1 MRFNKQELVTLATQ
15 PSNKFEKEGP
25 LFVTEKLEGF
35 FRKTEDDENK
45 KAGRH
50 TEQQQKHQESQ
61 QQQTQ
66 QQQHQ
71 HRQQH
76 VGRILSMRQKSLSC
90 ISGGMAKVSSER
102 WCRLRGNLLFY
113 FKSNDPFSEPQG
125 CFVLERYQCR
135 KVEDGSDPQ
144 AAGDG
149 YAFYLEFQDG
159 MRQRFT
165 ANSEQERL
173 EWMQAIGLAG
183 YDMKRAQMKYLRGE
197 IDRKR
202 GMIHDVDIDML
213 RLQTGKEIDLNE
225 VPICESVISCDNLL
239 CDGNGKP
246 PNPSVVVQV
255 TSSNRSVSGWIKYGR
270 TEVIE
275 RSSNPQFICTIQFR
289 ACDGLNADSQI
300 RFTAYD
306 VREKVT
312 QTAVPIG
319 WAEIALGVIADTT
332 RLRIPLRTQ
341 VCGESAGFL
350 TIATCAPDTERRA
363 SNSRSPVKAAGVGG
377 VSGAGGAGDCIT
389 GPAGEMYGH
398 RRSQS
403 LPPKLGIK
411 LFIPP
416 PSKIGL
422 VFTNPS
428 MHTYRLHSGLGGD
441 ISVLEIMLE
450 SQLCYLLPQQLL
462 SIWIS
467 REKELL
473 QEISGMGE
481 LGGEWRN
488 RQMELLDKHLKLLK
502 DYSQAKQ
509 YLQQQQQRGKAFKPS
524 CRKADETVEFAPVN
538 LHLQRMW
545 AHNDTLK
552 RAGILDVIT
561 VGAFTRHTGRLKTGG
576 LIKLLQQV
584 KDPPQSGG
592 VDASEAAGSSHKVNA
607 ANDAV
612 QAIKQLR
619 SEIVAIMSQLLLLA
633 RSKNPKG
640 MLPLCGEMMAK
651 TRTLLNIWEPGMV
664 EEAFS
669 FIERHRIV
677 DDTTK
682 AAAVGSSAVN
692 DNAEGLV
699 DGLSFQSIPMSPFKK
714 ITQQLGALDL
724 KSPELEDFATP
735 LGPVPDLWPQT
746 KVGVGSSSGGGTMA
760 KGKSPSSQDISTTIA
775 TIQDT
780 FNQLSLY
787 QQREEHPTIY
797 SLPTSCYLPTDEPST
812 SKVGTTSRR
821 TTLVP
826 EPASVGLRF
835 NETHFDVNGAVTLH
849 SNPSSAA
856 SSTGGTTVAQQQP
869 QQQQQ
874 QQQSK
879 KALNSGIYDESGYC
893 MENTAIVLGHN
904 GAFLD
909 TRVMSSS
916 PSANYYRPTEEPE
929 PLDLTQ
935 LNIEASVMC
944 LVSKVK
950 FLCGRCGSPAVR
962 LRYPKG
968 GPMQLESTS
977 SGELIPPPD
986 VVTAQPVL
994 SHHTANREQ
1003 VAVAVDSSGSGTSES
1018 TVCGVSAQAVAMM
1031 TAGDQREAGGSSTG
1045 KTALSSKD
1053 LNLALTQAI
1062 GEVTRKVKKGNKFT
1076 DGLDLSATTDWALE
1090 LRPSMKKLRQ
1100 AMDGLLKTA
1109 RLMHSVQRLQQDMKK
1124 TSALLCIMYRRDVC
1138 FSQAL
1143 TALVAGLMAKLWG
1156 QNVTENFIS
1165 LLVQLGP
1172 LACFEGLLS
1181 LYGNETDMWGDMS
1194 VAVEDLATVTFALV
1208 RSNLHRDTKAIPVPR
1223 VTGSRQALRVLLPV
1237 PESVYCH
1244 LPTKEVVTFR
1254 VTPVFFNIGINE
1266 KATVAETL
1274 GYTRDQH
1281 RSNWDNYDRLKRYHG
1296 QYRRVPFNFVNPA
1309 CSASQDT
1316 PTKVAYTAQQKELL
1330 VPEAT
1335 VVKFLD
1341 ELEAEL
1347 RAHSS
1352 KSYRVLHRAEDI
1364 TRALQGLRF
1373 TSCKSAKDR
1382 TSMAVT
1388 LEQYRVL
1395 QQEFHLSASNAQN
1408 VLDTMRSEGTRSDN
1422 TMKNVGIRK
1431 YAFNLPQVLSL
1442 PSVYR
1447 PPAGAYG
1454 KAQS

>member
-25 LFVTEKLEGF
+25 LFVTERQEGF
-35 FRKTEDDENK
+35 FRKTE
-45 KAGRH
+45 GRH
-50 TEQQQKHQESQ
+50 TEQQQKQQQSQQPQ
-61 QQQTQ
+61 QQQQ
-66 QQQHQ
+66 QQQQ
-71 HRQQH
+71 QRQQH
-76 VGRILSMRQKSLSC
+76 VGRMLLMRQKSLSC
-90 ISGGMAKVSSER
+90 ISGGTAKVSSER

-125 CFVLERYQCR
+125 CLVLEKYQCL
-135 KVEDGSDPQ
+135 KVDEGADPQ
-144 AAGDG
+144 SAGPDG

-183 YDMKRAQMKYLRGE
+183 YDMKRAQLKYLREE

-255 TSSNRSVSGWIKYGR
+255 TSSSRSVSGWIKYGR

-289 ACDGLNADSQI
+289 ACDGLSADSQI

-319 WAEIALGVIADTT
+319 WAEVALGVIADTT

-350 TIATCAPDTERRA
+350 TIATCAPDTERRT
-363 SNSRSPVKAAGVGG
+363 SNPRSPVKAGSGVGG
-377 VSGAGGAGDCIT
+377 GVGGAGGLL
-389 GPAGEMYGH
+389 PAGSTGEVYGH

-428 MHTYRLHSGLGGD
+428 LHTYRLHSGLGGD

-462 SIWIS
+462 SIWIA

-561 VGAFTRHTGRLKTGG
+561 VGAFTRHTGRSKTGG

-584 KDPPQSGG
+584 KDPPLVGG
-592 VDASEAAGSSHKVNA
+592 AGAADASEAAGSSHKVNA

-651 TRTLLNIWEPGMV
+651 TRTLLNIWEPGLA

-677 DDTTK
+677 DDTTMVTGGEST
-682 AAAVGSSAVN
+682 AT
-692 DNAEGLV
+692 EGLPV
-699 DGLSFQSIPMSPFKK
+699 DGLSVFPSVPMSPFRK

-735 LGPVPDLWPQT
+735 LGPAPDLWPQT
-746 KVGVGSSSGGGTMA
+746 KVAASAGGSMA
-760 KGKSPSSQDISTTIA
+760 KGKSPSAHDISSTIA

-787 QQREEHPTIY
+787 QQQRDDTHSTLY
-797 SLPTSCYLPTDEPST
+797 SLPTACYLPTDEPST
-812 SKVGTTSRR
+812 SKAVTERPAR
-821 TTLVP
+821 PVP
-826 EPASVGLRF
+826 APVEPAAAGLRF

-849 SNPSSAA
+849 SNPS
-856 SSTGGTTVAQQQP
+856 P
-869 QQQQQ
+869 EQQQQQ

-879 KALNSGIYDESGYC
+879 KAPYSGIYDESGYC
-893 MENTAIVLGHN
+893 TENTAIVLGHN

-968 GPMQLESTS
+968 GGPMVHREGPGAGG
-977 SGELIPPPD
+977 GELIPPPD
-986 VVTAQPVL
+986 VVTAQPAL
-994 SHHTANREQ
+994 SHPAASREQ
-1003 VAVAVDSSGSGTSES
+1003 PVAVPS
-1018 TVCGVSAQAVAMM
+1018 TATEPAA
-1031 TAGDQREAGGSSTG
+1031 AGTG
-1045 KTALSSKD
+1045 KPSLSSKD

-1109 RLMHSVQRLQQDMKK
+1109 RLMHSVQRLQQDMRK

-1244 LPTKEVVTFR
+1244 LPPKEMVTFR

-1274 GYTRDQH
+1274 GYTREQH
-1281 RSNWDNYDRLKRYHG
+1281 RSNWDNYDRLKRYHA

-1347 RAHSS
+1347 RAHTS

-1388 LEQYRVL
+1388 LEQCRVL
-1395 QQEFHLSASNAQN
+1395 QQEFHLSASAAQN

>member
-1 MRFNKQELVTLATQ
+1 MRFNKQELVTLASQ

-25 LFVTEKLEGF
+25 LFVTEKQEGF
-35 FRKTEDDENK
+35 FRKTEVETK
-45 KAGRH
+45 SL
-50 TEQQQKHQESQ
+50 TEQ
-61 QQQTQ
+61 
-66 QQQHQ
+66 
-71 HRQQH
+71 
-76 VGRILSMRQKSLSC
+76 VGRSLLKRQKSLSC
-90 ISGGMAKVSSER
+90 IGGAIKVSSEK

-113 FKSNDPFSEPQG
+113 LKSSDQFSEPQG
-125 CFVLERYQCR
+125 CIVLEKYKCLKHGDDQQDA
-135 KVEDGSDPQ
+135 DGFV
-144 AAGDG
+144 
-149 YAFYLEFQDG
+149 FYLEFNDG
-159 MRQRFT
+159 LRQRFA
-165 ANSEQERL
+165 ANTEQERF

-183 YDMKRAQMKYLRGE
+183 YDIKRAQLKYLRE
-197 IDRKR
+197 QIDRKR

-213 RLQTGKEIDLNE
+213 RLQTGKETDLNE

-255 TSSNRSVSGWIKYGR
+255 TSSNRASGWIKYGR

-275 RSSNPQFICTIQFR
+275 RSSNPQFICTIAFR
-289 ACDGLNADSQI
+289 ACDGLHAESQI

-319 WAEIALGVIADTT
+319 WAEIALGVIADTS

-341 VCGESAGFL
+341 VCGESAGFI
-350 TIATCAPDTERRA
+350 TIATCVPDTERR
-363 SNSRSPVKAAGVGG
+363 NNPRSPVKSGVGPG
-377 VSGAGGAGDCIT
+377 IDTGGM
-389 GPAGEMYGH
+389 EVHGH

-416 PSKIGL
+416 PSKIAL

-441 ISVLEIMLE
+441 ISVLEVMLE

-462 SIWIS
+462 SIWIA

-481 LGGEWRN
+481 LGYEWRQ

-509 YLQQQQQRGKAFKPS
+509 YLHQQQQQRGKTFKPS
-524 CRKADETVEFAPVN
+524 CRKADETIEFAPVN

-561 VGAFTRHTGRLKTGG
+561 VGAFTRHSGKAKTGG
-576 LIKLLQQV
+576 LIKLLQQI
-584 KDPPQSGG
+584 KDSPTKQQAQQQPGG
-592 VDASEAAGSSHKVNA
+592 EAGSTHKVNA

-640 MLPLCGEMMAK
+640 MLPLCAEMMAK
-651 TRTLLNIWEPGMV
+651 TRTLLNIWEPSLV
-664 EEAFS
+664 EEAFA
-669 FIERHRIV
+669 FIERHRII
-677 DDTTK
+677 DDTTTGTAGGGE
-682 AAAVGSSAVN
+682 AAALGEWSGA
-692 DNAEGLV
+692 
-699 DGLSFQSIPMSPFKK
+699 MSPFKK

-735 LGPVPDLWPQT
+735 LGPAPDLWPQVRT
-746 KVGVGSSSGGGTMA
+746 SKCGTLGPLA
-760 KGKSPSSQDISTTIA
+760 KSKSPSSHDISTSIA
-775 TIQDT
+775 TVQCT
-780 FNQLSLY
+780 FNQLASTNQADDDAALLAS
-787 QQREEHPTIY
+787 TNAY
-797 SLPTSCYLPTDEPST
+797 SLPAACYLPTDQPAT
-812 SKVGTTSRR
+812 SKVAKRMSNPGEMSTETGAD
-821 TTLVP
+821 LK
-826 EPASVGLRF
+826 F
-835 NETHFDVNGAVTLH
+835 NETHFDVNGDVTE
-849 SNPSSAA
+849 SSPGPSTATLSTVGGRSELL
-856 SSTGGTTVAQQQP
+856 SS
-869 QQQQQ
+869 
-874 QQQSK
+874 
-879 KALNSGIYDESGYC
+879 LYDEHGYLV
-893 MENTAIVLGHN
+893 ENTAIVLGHN

-962 LRYPKG
+962 LRQPKG
-968 GPMQLESTS
+968 ALGSAVGGGRNSFDTL
-977 SGELIPPPD
+977 PPD
-986 VVTAQPVL
+986 VVTNQPL
-994 SHHTANREQ
+994 SLPAVSGELNLVPTQPESSTA
-1003 VAVAVDSSGSGTSES
+1003 
-1018 TVCGVSAQAVAMM
+1018 SAQAIAMIA
-1031 TAGDQREAGGSSTG
+1031 AGNSAAATS
-1045 KTALSSKD
+1045 KIALSSKE
-1053 LNLALTQAI
+1053 LNLALTQAV

-1109 RLMHSVQRLQQDMKK
+1109 RLMHSVQRLQQDMRK
-1124 TSALLCIMYRRDVC
+1124 TSATLSIMYRRDVC

-1143 TALVAGLMAKLWG
+1143 TALVSGLMAKLWG

-1194 VAVEDLATVTFALV
+1194 VAVEDLATVSFTLV
-1208 RSNLHRDTKAIPVPR
+1208 RSNLHRDTKAVPVPR
-1223 VTGSRQALRVLLPV
+1223 VTGSRQTLRVLLPV
-1237 PESVYCH
+1237 PESVFCH
-1244 LPTKEVVTFR
+1244 LPTKEAVTFR
-1254 VTPVFFNIGINE
+1254 VTPVFFNVGINE

-1274 GYTRDQH
+1274 GYTREQH

-1296 QYRRVPFNFVNPA
+1296 RYRRVPFNFVNPV

-1316 PTKVAYTAQQKELL
+1316 PTKLLYTAQQKELL

-1335 VVKFLD
+1335 VVKFLT

-1347 RAHSS
+1347 RSHGT
-1352 KSYRVLHRAEDI
+1352 KNYRVLQLAEDI
-1364 TRALQGLRF
+1364 TRAVQGLRF

-1388 LEQYRVL
+1388 LEQCRVL
-1395 QQEFHLSASNAQN
+1395 QQEFHLSTSNVQN

-1422 TMKNVGIRK
+1422 AMKNIGIRK

-1442 PSVYR
+1442 PAVYR

>member
-1 MRFNKQELVTLATQ
+1 MRFNKQELITLATQ
-15 PSNKFEKEGP
+15 PSNKFEKEGS
-25 LFVTEKLEGF
+25 LYVTEKQEGF
-35 FRKTEDDENK
+35 FRKTE
-45 KAGRH
+45 
-50 TEQQQKHQESQ
+50 
-61 QQQTQ
+61 
-66 QQQHQ
+66 
-71 HRQQH
+71 
-76 VGRILSMRQKSLSC
+76 VSL
-90 ISGGMAKVSSER
+90 ER

-113 FKSNDPFSEPQG
+113 FKTSDPFSEPQG
-125 CFVLERYQCR
+125 CIVLEKYKCIKHGDEQQ
-135 KVEDGSDPQ
+135 EY
-144 AAGDG
+144 DG
-149 YAFYLEFQDG
+149 YVFYLEFDDG
-159 MRQRFT
+159 LRQRFA
-165 ANSEQERL
+165 ANSQQERL

-183 YDMKRAQMKYLRGE
+183 YDIKRAQLKYLRE
-197 IDRKR
+197 QIDRKR
-202 GMIHDVDIDML
+202 GTIHDVDIDML

-225 VPICESVISCDNLL
+225 IPICESVISCDNLL
-239 CDGNGKP
+239 CDGNGKH

-255 TSSNRSVSGWIKYGR
+255 TSNNRASGWIKYGR

-275 RSSNPQFICTIQFR
+275 RCSNPQFICTIAFR
-289 ACDGLNADSQI
+289 ACDGLHASSQI

-319 WAEIALGVIADTT
+319 WAEIALGVIADTS

-341 VCGESAGFL
+341 VCGENAGFL
-350 TIATCAPDTERRA
+350 TIATCTPDMERR
-363 SNSRSPVKAAGVGG
+363 NHPRSPIKAGLGG
-377 VSGAGGAGDCIT
+377 GGSGGGGGAVVTVGS
-389 GPAGEMYGH
+389 GEQQAVGLGH

-416 PSKIGL
+416 PSKISL

-428 MHTYRLHSGLGGD
+428 IHTYRLHSGLGGD
-441 ISVLEIMLE
+441 ISVLEVMLE
-450 SQLCYLLPQQLL
+450 SQLCYVIPQQLL
-462 SIWIS
+462 SIWIA

-481 LGGEWRN
+481 LGGEWRQ

-509 YLQQQQQRGKAFKPS
+509 YLHQQQQRGKTFKPS
-524 CRKADETVEFAPVN
+524 CRKSDETIEFAPVN

-552 RAGILDVIT
+552 RAGILDVVT
-561 VGAFTRHTGRLKTGG
+561 VGAFTRHSGKAKTGG
-576 LIKLLQQV
+576 LIKLLHQI
-584 KDPPQSGG
+584 KDSPTRGEGQ
-592 VDASEAAGSSHKVNA
+592 HKVAA

-619 SEIVAIMSQLLLLA
+619 KEIVEIMSQLLFLA
-633 RSKNPKG
+633 KSKNPKG
-640 MLPLCGEMMAK
+640 MLPLCTEMMTK
-651 TRTLLNIWEPGMV
+651 TRTLLGIWEPSLV
-664 EEAFS
+664 EEAFA
-669 FIERHRIV
+669 FIERHRIIEEAN
-677 DDTTK
+677 DGGERGAR
-682 AAAVGSSAVN
+682 AAGTVG
-692 DNAEGLV
+692 
-699 DGLSFQSIPMSPFKK
+699 GLSPMSPFKK

-724 KSPELEDFATP
+724 KSPELEDFSTP
-735 LGPVPDLWPQT
+735 MGPAPDLWPQVRT
-746 KVGVGSSSGGGTMA
+746 SKSGTLGGGGGGSGGMMVKT
-760 KGKSPSSQDISTTIA
+760 KSPSLLDISTIA
-775 TIQDT
+775 TIQST
-780 FNQLSLY
+780 FNQLH
-787 QQREEHPTIY
+787 QQQQKCDSPLDGAGYSMAY
-797 SLPTSCYLPTDEPST
+797 SLPATSYLPTDQPST
-812 SKVGTTSRR
+812 SKVGTGR
-821 TTLVP
+821 
-826 EPASVGLRF
+826 VGAADSLTF
-835 NETHFDVNGAVTLH
+835 SETHFDVNGDVTRTFAAPATPA
-849 SNPSSAA
+849 SAPSSCPPVPAEA
-856 SSTGGTTVAQQQP
+856 GGTAKSSLPSTGSTG
-869 QQQQQ
+869 
-874 QQQSK
+874 
-879 KALNSGIYDESGYC
+879 SGPLTANQLLENKTELLSHVYDEQGYLI
-893 MENTAIVLGHN
+893 ENTAIVLGHN

-909 TRVMSSS
+909 TQVMSSS

-962 LRYPKG
+962 LRQPKG
-968 GPMQLESTS
+968 TS
-977 SGELIPPPD
+977 GSGAGISIAAGQGLRPHRTGFELQQPD
-986 VVTAQPVL
+986 VVTSQPL
-994 SHHTANREQ
+994 SLPYAATSGGAVEETDQPANGV
-1003 VAVAVDSSGSGTSES
+1003 VASGDEPVARVEHGNQATPSPSVG
-1018 TVCGVSAQAVAMM
+1018 GVPPQSA
-1031 TAGDQREAGGSSTG
+1031 TT
-1045 KTALSSKD
+1045 SSKSQTAQLLCSSKE
-1053 LNLALTQAI
+1053 LNLALTQAV

-1124 TSALLCIMYRRDVC
+1124 TSATLAIMYRRDVC

-1143 TALVAGLMAKLWG
+1143 TALVSGLMAKLWG
-1156 QNVTENFIS
+1156 QNVTENFIG
-1165 LLVQLGP
+1165 LLVHLGP

-1194 VAVEDLATVTFALV
+1194 VAVEDLATVGFTLV
-1208 RSNLHRDTKAIPVPR
+1208 RSNLHRDTKAVPVPR

-1237 PESVYCH
+1237 PESVFCH
-1244 LPTKEVVTFR
+1244 LPTKEAVSFR
-1254 VTPVFFNIGINE
+1254 VTPVFFNVGINE

-1274 GYTRDQH
+1274 GYTRDQQ
-1281 RSNWDNYDRLKRYHG
+1281 RSNWDNYDRLKQYHSRY
-1296 QYRRVPFNFVNPA
+1296 RKVPFNFVNPL

-1316 PTKVAYTAQQKELL
+1316 PTKVGAYTAQQKELL
-1330 VPEAT
+1330 VPEQT
-1335 VVKFLD
+1335 VAKFLAD
-1341 ELEAEL
+1341 LEAEL
-1347 RAHSS
+1347 RSNSS
-1352 KSYRVLHRAEDI
+1352 KNYRVLQLAEDI

-1388 LEQYRVL
+1388 LEQCRVL
-1395 QQEFHLSASNAQN
+1395 QQEFHLSVGNLQN

-1422 TMKNVGIRK
+1422 TLKNVGLRK

-1442 PSVYR
+1442 PPVYR

>member
-25 LFVTEKLEGF
+25 LFVTEKQEGF
-35 FRKTEDDENK
+35 FRKTE
-45 KAGRH
+45 
-50 TEQQQKHQESQ
+50 
-61 QQQTQ
+61 
-66 QQQHQ
+66 
-71 HRQQH
+71 
-76 VGRILSMRQKSLSC
+76 
-90 ISGGMAKVSSER
+90 VSSER

-125 CFVLERYQCR
+125 CLVLEKYQCF
-135 KVEDGSDPQ
+135 KVDDGGSDPQ

-149 YAFYLEFQDG
+149 FAFYLEFQDG

-165 ANSEQERL
+165 ASSEQERL

-183 YDMKRAQMKYLRGE
+183 YDMKRAQLKYLREE

-255 TSSNRSVSGWIKYGR
+255 TSSNRFVSGWIKYGR

-289 ACDGLNADSQI
+289 ACDGLHADSQI

-350 TIATCAPDTERRA
+350 TIATCAPDTDRRT
-363 SNSRSPVKAAGVGG
+363 SNPRSPVKAAG
-377 VSGAGGAGDCIT
+377 AGGMGSSGGGSGSGTGGGCTAGPT
-389 GPAGEMYGH
+389 GEVYGH

-403 LPPKLGIK
+403 LPPKLGVK

-462 SIWIS
+462 SIWIA

-545 AHNDTLK
+545 AHNDTLR
-552 RAGILDVIT
+552 RAGILDVVT
-561 VGAFTRHTGRLKTGG
+561 VGAFTRHTGRSKTGG

-584 KDPPQSGG
+584 KDPPQTGSGAG
-592 VDASEAAGSSHKVNA
+592 AEASEAAGSSHKVNA

-640 MLPLCGEMMAK
+640 MLPLCGEMMTK
-651 TRTLLNIWEPGMV
+651 TRTLLNIWEPGLV

-677 DDTTK
+677 DDTTGSTPRH
-682 AAAVGSSAVN
+682 AVPPEGQADGPAVV
-692 DNAEGLV
+692 EGLPIGPMSV
-699 DGLSFQSIPMSPFKK
+699 PMSPFKK

-735 LGPVPDLWPQT
+735 LGPAPDLWPQV
-746 KVGVGSSSGGGTMA
+746 KLAGAAGGSMGMA
-760 KGKSPSSQDISTTIA
+760 KGKSPSAHSADMSTTIA

-780 FNQLSLY
+780 FNQLSSSSY
-787 QQREEHPTIY
+787 QQQREREDHATNY
-797 SLPTSCYLPTDEPST
+797 SLPTACYLPTDLEPAT
-812 SKVGTTSRR
+812 SKQGAGGAVRR
-821 TTLVP
+821 TATTEP
-826 EPASVGLRF
+826 ERLRF

-849 SNPSSAA
+849 SNPPPIAIS
-856 SSTGGTTVAQQQP
+856 P

-874 QQQSK
+874 QQQGK
-879 KALNSGIYDESGYC
+879 KAPYSSGICDESGC
-893 MENTAIVLGHN
+893 STGENTAIVLGHN

-968 GPMQLESTS
+968 GGPPAIGPPGSTGT
-977 SGELIPPPD
+977 GELIPPPD
-986 VVTAQPVL
+986 VVTAQPAL
-994 SHHTANREQ
+994 SHPAASSEQAAPSTTTTTPTA
-1003 VAVAVDSSGSGTSES
+1003 VGSGPISEPMAS
-1018 TVCGVSAQAVAMM
+1018 GVVSAQALAIMAAGEQAVAGAAAAA
-1031 TAGDQREAGGSSTG
+1031 TAS
-1045 KTALSSKD
+1045 KTAALSSKD

-1109 RLMHSVQRLQQDMKK
+1109 RLMHSVQRLQQDMRK
-1124 TSALLCIMYRRDVC
+1124 TSALLAIMYRRDVC

-1143 TALVAGLMAKLWG
+1143 TALVTGLMAKLWG

-1208 RSNLHRDTKAIPVPR
+1208 RSNLHRDTRAIPVPR

-1274 GYTRDQH
+1274 GYTREQH

-1335 VVKFLD
+1335 VVMFLD

-1388 LEQYRVL
+1388 LEQCRVL

>member
-1 MRFNKQELVTLATQ
+1 MRFNKQELVTLASQ

-25 LFVTEKLEGF
+25 LFVTEKQEGF
-35 FRKTEDDENK
+35 FRKTE
-45 KAGRH
+45 
-50 TEQQQKHQESQ
+50 
-61 QQQTQ
+61 
-66 QQQHQ
+66 
-71 HRQQH
+71 
-76 VGRILSMRQKSLSC
+76 
-90 ISGGMAKVSSER
+90 VSSEK

-113 FKSNDPFSEPQG
+113 LKSSDQFSEPQG
-125 CFVLERYQCR
+125 CIVLEKYKCLKQGDDQQDA
-135 KVEDGSDPQ
+135 DGFV
-144 AAGDG
+144 
-149 YAFYLEFQDG
+149 FYLEFNDG
-159 MRQRFT
+159 LRQRFA
-165 ANSEQERL
+165 ANTEQERF

-183 YDMKRAQMKYLRGE
+183 YDIKRAQLKYLRE
-197 IDRKR
+197 QIDRKR

-213 RLQTGKEIDLNE
+213 RLQTGKETGELLVICRYALSRIDLNE

-255 TSSNRSVSGWIKYGR
+255 TSSNRASGWIKYGR

-275 RSSNPQFICTIQFR
+275 RSSNPQFICTIAFR
-289 ACDGLNADSQI
+289 ACDGLHAESQI

-319 WAEIALGVIADTT
+319 WAEIALGVIADTS

-341 VCGESAGFL
+341 VCGESAGFI
-350 TIATCAPDTERRA
+350 TIATCVPDTERR
-363 SNSRSPVKAAGVGG
+363 NNNPRSPVKAGVGTG
-377 VSGAGGAGDCIT
+377 IDTGGMEVAH
-389 GPAGEMYGH
+389 GH

-416 PSKIGL
+416 PSKIAL

-441 ISVLEIMLE
+441 ISVLEVMLE

-462 SIWIS
+462 SIWIA

-481 LGGEWRN
+481 LGYEWRQ

-509 YLQQQQQRGKAFKPS
+509 YLHQQQQQRGKTFKPS
-524 CRKADETVEFAPVN
+524 CRKADETIEFAPVN

-561 VGAFTRHTGRLKTGG
+561 VGAFTRHSGKAKTGG
-576 LIKLLQQV
+576 LIKLLQQI
-584 KDPPQSGG
+584 KDSPTKQQAQQQQPGG
-592 VDASEAAGSSHKVNA
+592 EAGSTHKVNA

-651 TRTLLNIWEPGMV
+651 TRTLLNIWEPSLV
-664 EEAFS
+664 EEAFA
-669 FIERHRIV
+669 FIERHRII
-677 DDTTK
+677 DDTGTAGGGE
-682 AAAVGSSAVN
+682 AAALGEWSGA
-692 DNAEGLV
+692 
-699 DGLSFQSIPMSPFKK
+699 MSPFKK

-735 LGPVPDLWPQT
+735 LGPAPDLWPQVRT
-746 KVGVGSSSGGGTMA
+746 SKCGTLGPLA
-760 KGKSPSSQDISTTIA
+760 KSKSPSSHDISTSIA
-775 TIQDT
+775 TVQCT
-780 FNQLSLY
+780 FNQLASTNQADDGAALLAS
-787 QQREEHPTIY
+787 INAY
-797 SLPTSCYLPTDEPST
+797 SLPAACYLPTDQPAT
-812 SKVGTTSRR
+812 SKVAKRVSSTQGETSGE
-821 TTLVP
+821 TG
-826 EPASVGLRF
+826 ADLRF
-835 NETHFDVNGAVTLH
+835 NETHFDVNGDVTE
-849 SNPSSAA
+849 SSPGPSTATPSR
-856 SSTGGTTVAQQQP
+856 SEP
-869 QQQQQ
+869 
-874 QQQSK
+874 
-879 KALNSGIYDESGYC
+879 LSGLYDEHGYLV
-893 MENTAIVLGHN
+893 ENTAIVLGHN

-962 LRYPKG
+962 LRQPKG
-968 GPMQLESTS
+968 ALGGGRNSFDTL
-977 SGELIPPPD
+977 PPD
-986 VVTAQPVL
+986 VVTNQPL
-994 SHHTANREQ
+994 SLPA
-1003 VAVAVDSSGSGTSES
+1003 ASGELNLVPTQPAESGTAH
-1018 TVCGVSAQAVAMM
+1018 TV
-1031 TAGDQREAGGSSTG
+1031 
-1045 KTALSSKD
+1045 
-1053 LNLALTQAI
+1053 

-1109 RLMHSVQRLQQDMKK
+1109 RLMHSVQRLQQDMRK
-1124 TSALLCIMYRRDVC
+1124 TSATLSIMYRRDVC

-1143 TALVAGLMAKLWG
+1143 TALVSGLMAKLWG

-1194 VAVEDLATVTFALV
+1194 VAVEDLATVSFTLV
-1208 RSNLHRDTKAIPVPR
+1208 RSNLHRDTKAVPVPR

-1237 PESVYCH
+1237 PESVFCH
-1244 LPTKEVVTFR
+1244 LPTKEAVTFR
-1254 VTPVFFNIGINE
+1254 VTPVFFNVGINE

-1274 GYTRDQH
+1274 GYTREQH

-1296 QYRRVPFNFVNPA
+1296 RYRRVPFNFVNPA
-1309 CSASQDT
+1309 
-1316 PTKVAYTAQQKELL
+1316 
-1330 VPEAT
+1330 T
-1335 VVKFLD
+1335 VVKFLT

-1347 RAHSS
+1347 RSHGT
-1352 KSYRVLHRAEDI
+1352 KNYRVLQLAEDI
-1364 TRALQGLRF
+1364 TRAVQGLRF

-1388 LEQYRVL
+1388 LEQCRVL
-1395 QQEFHLSASNAQN
+1395 QQEFHLSTANVQN

-1422 TMKNVGIRK
+1422 AMKNIGIRK

-1442 PSVYR
+1442 PAVYR